1 MASSILPATRWL
13 RLRPVRVPRT
23 SLAVIA
29 LAVVVMLALLSH
41 AWAQYQKKPMRTS
54 KPRSYSDYYR
64 GEIKR
69 RTTPYGVRGAPNTPG
84 KYVVDRYFYQRP
96 TVSPYLNLVRP
107 NSSPVSNY
115 YSYTLPE
122 QKRRQA
128 EQQKQQQSRFKTPS
142 GRRSGTP
149 TTSYYNHWYSGRQ
162 ALGLK

>member
-1 MASSILPATRWL
+1 MASTLFLPASRYRT
-13 RLRPVRVPRT
+13 VRFPQA
-23 SLAVIA
+23 AVAIVA
-29 LAVVVMLALLSH
+29 MAALALLVLLPH
-41 AWAQYQKKPMRTS
+41 AWAQYQKKQMRTS

-115 YSYTLPE
+115 YSYMLPE
-122 QKRRQA
+122 KQRREA
-128 EQQKQQQSRFKTPS
+128 ERQKQQAPFKTPA